1 MIIQVFIYDSSYI
14 LDIEINVSSIFINI
28 TRAINNH
35 C

>member
-1 MIIQVFIYDSSYI
+1 MIIQVFIYEFSYI
-14 LDIEINVSSIFINI
+14 IEIEINILSTFISA